1 MTCKS
6 NSGVYYFINE
16 KTKKLIITIIYID
29 NICFIN
35 SKDFL
40 LLLELKWKFII
51 KEYCDFEYCDFGET
65 KKFLEIYIS
74 YNWRD

>member
-40 LLLELKWKFII
+40 LLLELK
-51 KEYCDFEYCDFGET
+51 
-65 KKFLEIYIS
+65 
-74 YNWRD
+74 